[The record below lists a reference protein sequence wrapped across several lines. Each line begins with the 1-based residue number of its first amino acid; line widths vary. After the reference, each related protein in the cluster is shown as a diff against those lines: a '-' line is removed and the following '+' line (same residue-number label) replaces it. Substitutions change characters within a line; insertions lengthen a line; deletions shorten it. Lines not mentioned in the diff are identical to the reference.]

1 METIEIKCT
10 TNETKN
16 IAELTEL
23 QGNLKERNDI
33 DYDKIKLS
41 IIKYGFSF
49 PFFYTCLDGKNYIK
63 TRHGRLKKTA

>member
-23 QGNLKERNDI
+23 QGNLKARNDI
-33 DYDKIKLS
+33 DFDKIKLS

-63 TRHGRLKKTA
+63 NKARKIEKIA